1 MIILSKKP
9 LFKKKRLHSL
19 STTVLNKK
27 LSNKKTI
34 AYLDKKPKAK
44 KSPRRQKTKKV
55 FFLE

>member
-1 MIILSKKP
+1 MIILNKKP
-9 LFKKKRLHSL
+9 FLKKKRLHSL

-27 LSNKKTI
+27 LSNKYNI

-44 KSPRRQKTKKV
+44 KSPRRQKSKKV